1 MNEGFF
7 QFDIS
12 LLRPISAFA
21 LLGFL
26 LSLEW
31 RIPFRV
37 PIQAKF
43 RHAATNLVIGGTN
56 AVVVNLVM
64 GGILL
69 FLTSQVETQ
78 GWGLL
83 HHVGLRPLVNFA
95 ASVVLLDL
103 IFYGVHWANHHV
115 PFLWRLHR
123 AHHSD
128 LDLDVTT
135 AQRFHLGEVLIS
147 TLIKAA
153 AIPIVGVSWMGLL
166 IFELVLQ
173 AATQFQHS
181 NLRLPEPIDKGVRYL
196 VVTPHMHWIHHSHRP
211 QEHNTNFGTIFSGWD
226 RMFRTYFLQVHQE
239 EIRVGLDEYPTP
251 AHVCLLPFHTMPF
264 GGGCRLNRTEQAG
277 GEV

>member
-21 LLGFL
+21 LLGFF

-56 AVVVNLVM
+56 AVVVNLIM

-83 HHVGLRPLVNFA
+83 HHVGLGPLVNLV

-115 PFLWRLHR
+115 PVLWRFHR

-135 AQRFHLGEVLIS
+135 ALRFHIGEVLIS
-147 TLIKAA
+147 TGIKVVAIPTLGISVLGLVVFEMALLAA
-153 AIPIVGVSWMGLL
+153 A
-166 IFELVLQ
+166 
-173 AATQFQHS
+173 QFQHS
-181 NLRLPEPIDKGVRYL
+181 NLKLPEPVENWFRLLI
-196 VVTPHMHWIHHSHRP
+196 VTPRMHWIHHSRHPR
-211 QEHNTNFGTIFSGWD
+211 EHNANFGTIFSGWD
-226 RMFRTYFLQVHQE
+226 RLIGTYFMQVRQE
-239 EIRVGLDEYPTP
+239 EIRVGLDGYPSP
-251 AHVCLLPFHTMPF
+251 EHVGLLRFYAMPV
-264 GGGCRLNRTEQAG
+264 GAGCQRG
-277 GEV
+277 PHGP

>member
-1 MNEGFF
+1 VNEGFF
-7 QFDIS
+7 QFEIS
-12 LLRPISAFA
+12 LLRPLSAFA
-21 LLGFL
+21 LLGLL

-64 GGILL
+64 GGMLL

-83 HHVGLRPLVNFA
+83 HLLGLGPLVTPA
-95 ASVVLLDL
+95 ASVILLDL

-135 AQRFHLGEVLIS
+135 SQRFHIGEVLIS
-147 TLIKAA
+147 TLTKAA
-153 AIPIVGVSWMGLL
+153 SVAALGISWMGLL
-166 IFELVLQ
+166 IFELALQ

-181 NLRLPEPIDKGVRYL
+181 NLRLLEPVDNGVRYL
-196 VVTPHMHWIHHSHRP
+196 VVTPHMHWIHHSFRP
-211 QEHNTNFGTIFSGWD
+211 REHNTNFGTIFTAWD
-226 RMFRTYFLQVHQE
+226 RLFGTYFMQTRQE
-239 EIRVGLDEYPTP
+239 EIRVGLAEYPSLDQ
-251 AHVCLLPFHTMPF
+251 VGLLGFLSMPI
-264 GGGCRLNRTEQAG
+264 GSACRPG
-277 GEV
+277 PYGP